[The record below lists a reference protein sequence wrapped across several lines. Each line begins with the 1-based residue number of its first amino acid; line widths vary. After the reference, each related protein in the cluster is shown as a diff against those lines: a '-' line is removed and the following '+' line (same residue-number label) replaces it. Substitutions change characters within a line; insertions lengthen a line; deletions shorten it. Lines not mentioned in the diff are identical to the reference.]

1 MLLALTLTLALH
13 GYTLKLLTLTPG
25 KAWSCGQSK
34 GGSVLNRKGC
44 DALASQSC
52 CVTLDHSFYS
62 HTSGPAVPSSS
73 HLSVPYLLQ
82 CLGVFL
88 PSSLTSERATPSSF
102 FLQLCPSWN
111 LQAPRPAGPC
121 KNESRLPPFRDLK
134 CTVFSGGQARPSA
147 SLSSATVPTLGRSP
161 RGVTNVC

>member
-1 MLLALTLTLALH
+1 MPLALTLTLALH
-13 GYTLKLLTLTPG
+13 SYPLKLLTLTPG

-73 HLSVPYLLQ
+73 HL
-82 CLGVFL
+82 F
-88 PSSLTSERATPSSF
+88 
-102 FLQLCPSWN
+102 
-111 LQAPRPAGPC
+111 
-121 KNESRLPPFRDLK
+121 
-134 CTVFSGGQARPSA
+134 
-147 SLSSATVPTLGRSP
+147 
-161 RGVTNVC
+161 